1 MKTRNKPAL
10 SCFRTGD
17 LCRLQLYPDRLP
29 SPTDAVPIWGAAG
42 SFGSRPA
49 AELVVLLLPVTLPSI
64 RYPRPARDAQRWEII
79 LSDGRPAC
87 CYERHLCL
95 IQEEV

>member
-29 SPTDAVPIWGAAG
+29 SPGDVVPIWGASG

-49 AELVVLLLPVTLPSI
+49 GELVVLLEPVTLPSI
-64 RYPRPARDAQRWEII
+64 RYPKRAGDAQRWEVI
-79 LSDGRPAC
+79 LSDGSTAC

-95 IQEEV
+95 IQEEA